1 MYRMVL
7 YPVHRLIFK
16 IVFKKVGRAVLHAG
30 LLFPSPNQ
38 VPPRFRRG
46 RIGDTGRCSRPKII
60 VGATET
66 RASRLYGIGC

>member
-7 YPVHRLIFK
+7 YPVHPLIFK
-16 IVFKKVGRAVLHAG
+16 IVFKKMGRAVLHAG

-46 RIGDTGRCSRPKII
+46 RIGDAGRCVPGLKFSSGQRRRGGRCP
-60 VGATET
+60 
-66 RASRLYGIGC
+66 